1 MSAPMSA
8 PMSRPPADSG
18 AVRALVF
25 DVFGTVVDWR
35 GSIIREG
42 VATSAA
48 KGWRVDW
55 PALADAWRAG
65 YQPAMQRVM
74 QAKASGE
81 TAWVNLDALHRAIL
95 DTLLERFGLDHLSET
110 ERDHLNRIWH
120 RLDPWPDAVAGLTR
134 LKARFPIATLSNGN
148 VALLVDMARHGGLPW
163 DCVLSAELFRAYKPS
178 PAVYRGAADLLGIAP
193 GELLMVAAHPSD
205 LAAAQRAGLK
215 TAYVERPLER
225 GPDGARENSAGQR
238 FDWVASDFIDLAA
251 KLGA

>member
-1 MSAPMSA
+1 MSLPTPTALPFARSSSTSSAPS
-8 PMSRPPADSG
+8 STG
-18 AVRALVF
+18 AARSFAEGEAL
-25 DVFGTVVDWR
+25 
-35 GSIIREG
+35 SE
-42 VATSAA
+42 A

-55 PALADAWRAG
+55 PAFADAWRAG

-81 TAWVNLDALHRAIL
+81 AAWIKLDALHRETL
-95 DTLLERFGLDHLSET
+95 DTLLPRFGLDHLAED
-110 ERDHLNRIWH
+110 ENEHLNLVWH
-120 RLDPWPDAVAGLTR
+120 RLERWPDTVAGLTR
-134 LKARFPIATLSNGN
+134 LKTRFPIATLSNGN
-148 VALLVDMARHGGLPW
+148 RLAAVDMARQGWLPW
-163 DCVLSAELFRAYKPS
+163 DCMLSAEFRAYKPS

-193 GELLMVAAHPSD
+193 SELLMVAAHPSD

-225 GPDGARENSAGQR
+225 GPDGVRENAAGQR